1 MTLCRKCGKEIP
13 DGEELCEECKL
24 IQEESNEDYLDEL
37 IHSME
42 AEMAESQ
49 EPVTEDIQEDLSLDD
64 VQMDEISEELLQGAL
79 DEFAQEKS
87 IDEET
92 IDSSMEEPVEE
103 EVDFSVEEP
112 IEEVDPSMEEL
123 TEEVISSIEEPVEEE
138 VDSLMEEPI
147 EESIEEQTDKS
158 VEEFLEESSEEPM
171 EEPMEEPIDNF
182 MEDMPP
188 EGEVAATEDLAEEEY
203 IDELLSILSQDFE
216 DYDDEENAGEAAL
229 EAAPL
234 DVPIEQPDDSPAE
247 ASLFVEDDEDSLFAE
262 DIDAVSVNDIFDDAL
277 SAVDYSESEDDDQED
292 DTEEF
297 ISPDSEEI
305 SEGFDDLSLDSL
317 GLEETAETSVETAS
331 IADPLASEK
340 KTKNSFWKRIFGN
353 IITEQTAEEEAKERE
368 EERAAAEQ
376 KAQVREE
383 KKQQLD
389 AEKAEKA
396 EQVQADKEKKAAEK
410 AEKAA
415 VKEAKKEEK
424 KRLKAEM
431 EANEVVGKINPA
443 GASIVM
449 VFFGILCVLVILGTQ
464 SLSYTSSVR
473 NAESSLK
480 ERKYRDAYESLAG
493 VDVSEATQETKDKIR
508 ICMQLQR
515 GLDGFE
521 NYYEMKMYLESLDS
535 LMKGIRSYDDNKEKA
550 EEYDILPQYNEL
562 EAKLA
567 KQLYDEFGVSE
578 SQARS
583 INGTETQE
591 EYTSRLQNIIAQ
603 WELRNKEDE
612 K

>member
-188 EGEVAATEDLAEEEY
+188 EGEVAATEDLAEEED

-340 KTKNSFWKRIFGN
+340 K
-353 IITEQTAEEEAKERE
+353 
-368 EERAAAEQ
+368 
-376 KAQVREE
+376 
-383 KKQQLD
+383 
-389 AEKAEKA
+389 
-396 EQVQADKEKKAAEK
+396 DKE
-410 AEKAA
+410 
-415 VKEAKKEEK
+415 
-424 KRLKAEM
+424 
-431 EANEVVGKINPA
+431 
-443 GASIVM
+443 
-449 VFFGILCVLVILGTQ
+449 
-464 SLSYTSSVR
+464 
-473 NAESSLK
+473 
-480 ERKYRDAYESLAG
+480 
-493 VDVSEATQETKDKIR
+493 
-508 ICMQLQR
+508 
-515 GLDGFE
+515 
-521 NYYEMKMYLESLDS
+521 
-535 LMKGIRSYDDNKEKA
+535 
-550 EEYDILPQYNEL
+550 
-562 EAKLA
+562 
-567 KQLYDEFGVSE
+567 
-578 SQARS
+578 
-583 INGTETQE
+583 
-591 EYTSRLQNIIAQ
+591 
-603 WELRNKEDE
+603 
-612 K
+612 

>member
-1 MTLCRKCGKEIP
+1 M
-13 DGEELCEECKL
+13 KL
-24 IQEESNEDYLDEL
+24 
-37 IHSME
+37 
-42 AEMAESQ
+42 
-49 EPVTEDIQEDLSLDD
+49 PLSL
-64 VQMDEISEELLQGAL
+64 IRLLV
-79 DEFAQEKS
+79 K
-87 IDEET
+87 
-92 IDSSMEEPVEE
+92 
-103 EVDFSVEEP
+103 
-112 IEEVDPSMEEL
+112 
-123 TEEVISSIEEPVEEE
+123 
-138 VDSLMEEPI
+138 
-147 EESIEEQTDKS
+147 
-158 VEEFLEESSEEPM
+158 
-171 EEPMEEPIDNF
+171 
-182 MEDMPP
+182 
-188 EGEVAATEDLAEEEY
+188 
-203 IDELLSILSQDFE
+203 
-216 DYDDEENAGEAAL
+216 
-229 EAAPL
+229 
-234 DVPIEQPDDSPAE
+234 
-247 ASLFVEDDEDSLFAE
+247 
-262 DIDAVSVNDIFDDAL
+262 
-277 SAVDYSESEDDDQED
+277 
-292 DTEEF
+292 
-297 ISPDSEEI
+297 
-305 SEGFDDLSLDSL
+305 
-317 GLEETAETSVETAS
+317 
-331 IADPLASEK
+331 K